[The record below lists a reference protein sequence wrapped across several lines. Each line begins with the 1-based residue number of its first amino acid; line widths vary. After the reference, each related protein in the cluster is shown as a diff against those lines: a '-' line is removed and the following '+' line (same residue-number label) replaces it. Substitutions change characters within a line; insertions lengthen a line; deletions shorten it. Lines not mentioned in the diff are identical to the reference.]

1 MARHRQ
7 ILGENIR
14 SVRTAEGMT
23 FQQLGDAVGVSAAYI
38 RDLERGRKGV
48 AIDLLARIA
57 YVLKTTVNELTA
69 GT

>member
-1 MARHRQ
+1 
-7 ILGENIR
+7 
-14 SVRTAEGMT
+14 MT